1 MAENNVVKKTEYD
14 EPVRKV
20 NAIDT
25 SGFAKKEIMILRSM
39 RLKAKYLVLLA

>member
-20 NAIDT
+20 NAIDI